1 MSTARKILSNTI
13 AQIIGKALVALL
25 GLIVVKVSTQYLG
38 RAGFGNYSFIYEFLA
53 FFGIAADLG
62 LFTIAVKEMSE
73 NEHQIEKIIGNILS
87 LRTILVATTMII
99 AVITVFL
106 IPKYQNTLIPVGV
119 AIASITV
126 FLTILNG
133 TLTSVLQTKLKME
146 VSSFATVIGKIFSV
160 SFMLYVIF
168 FGFPND
174 KETGFYMLILAG
186 VIGMTVNLL
195 ITHHYV
201 KKIAPINYQ
210 FDISLW
216 KSILKKSAPYGLA
229 LILNTIYFRI
239 DSILIFNMRSE
250 EELGIYS
257 VAMKMLESF
266 SILPLYFMNSVLP
279 TLTKSINEGE
289 GRHKKVISYAFD
301 FLASISVPMVI
312 GGTILAYPI
321 IFIVSTPDFL
331 SRISEGFYGSDIA
344 FQILIFALFFQFL
357 NVLFA
362 FILIAIDKQSRLL
375 YINLFGVIFNLASN
389 FLIIPAYGFRG
400 AAFTSVLSEM
410 FIFIATFLVARS
422 FLKFNISIKNLAKI
436 IFSGSLMGFAIYY
449 LQPLSYDFFQN
460 WNVLILIPFGAAI
473 YLGSLLATGTVS
485 KEMLQL
491 LKKK

>member
-1 MSTARKILSNTI
+1 
-13 AQIIGKALVALL
+13 
-25 GLIVVKVSTQYLG
+25 
-38 RAGFGNYSFIYEFLA
+38 
-53 FFGIAADLG
+53 
-62 LFTIAVKEMSE
+62 
-73 NEHQIEKIIGNILS
+73 
-87 LRTILVATTMII
+87 
-99 AVITVFL
+99 
-106 IPKYQNTLIPVGV
+106 
-119 AIASITV
+119 
-126 FLTILNG
+126 
-133 TLTSVLQTKLKME
+133 
-146 VSSFATVIGKIFSV
+146 
-160 SFMLYVIF
+160 
-168 FGFPND
+168 
-174 KETGFYMLILAG
+174 
-186 VIGMTVNLL
+186 
-195 ITHHYV
+195 
-201 KKIAPINYQ
+201 
-210 FDISLW
+210 
-216 KSILKKSAPYGLA
+216 
-229 LILNTIYFRI
+229 
-239 DSILIFNMRSE
+239 
-250 EELGIYS
+250 
-257 VAMKMLESF
+257 
-266 SILPLYFMNSVLP
+266 MNSVLP